1 MSRCIEIK
9 KTITFRKPQ
18 GQDAGGGG
26 GGDDDADGGDDGGG
40 GDGDGGD
47 GGGGDGD
54 GGGDG
59 GDGDDDVSESYNNRV
74 LSSML
79 SFVSSNF
86 FAFIMI
92 CKCGQDLQMW

>member
-1 MSRCIEIK
+1 MGELGQ
-9 KTITFRKPQ
+9 KTCQ
-18 GQDAGGGG
+18 S
-26 GGDDDADGGDDGGG
+26 
-40 GDGDGGD
+40 
-47 GGGGDGD
+47 GD

-59 GDGDDDVSESYNNRV
+59 GGDDDVSESYNNHM